1 MGSASKMAGRDERQ
15 HTGNRNQGG
24 RKQGKAQGG
33 HHHNGANKPVG
44 INAEQRKALA
54 KVRSVIPKDKAS
66 DEELLTMLVEHE
78 MVPDKVIQQYYE
90 ADGTDGD
97 WAVSTNKR
105 EASDQPRQAH
115 QNGQPR
121 REP

>member
-1 MGSASKMAGRDERQ
+1 MAGRDERQ

-54 KVRSVIPKDKAS
+54 KVRSVIPKDKVS
-66 DEELLTMLVEHE
+66 RFLRVC
-78 MVPDKVIQQYYE
+78 PDVTGGIIGE
-90 ADGTDGD
+90 
-97 WAVSTNKR
+97 
-105 EASDQPRQAH
+105 
-115 QNGQPR
+115 
-121 REP
+121 